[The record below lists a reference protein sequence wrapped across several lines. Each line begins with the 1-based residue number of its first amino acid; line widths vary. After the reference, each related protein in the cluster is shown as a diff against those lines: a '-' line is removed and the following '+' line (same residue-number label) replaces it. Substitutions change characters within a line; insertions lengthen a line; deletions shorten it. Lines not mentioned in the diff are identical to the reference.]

1 MGSINVKL
9 LARLWCTC
17 KCHQT
22 WHQLNQEK
30 NDLDETWMID
40 IWQAHFDAKFFML
53 KVTQNDLD
61 ETWMIDIWQ
70 AHFNAKFFM
79 LEVTQILTPFLDCAH
94 KFGSKKAHY
103 MLVMMFDPPYLRTSL

>member
-9 LARLWCTC
+9 LAHLGCTC

-22 WHQLNQEK
+22 RHQLNQEK

-40 IWQAHFDAKFFML
+40 IRQAHFDAKFFML
-53 KVTQNDLD
+53 
-61 ETWMIDIWQ
+61 E
-70 AHFNAKFFM
+70 A
-79 LEVTQILTPFLDCAH
+79 TQILTPFLDWAH

-103 MLVMMFDPPYLRTSL
+103 MLVMMFEPPYLKTSL